1 MVHIPRSSFVS
12 LMGIILSTGFG
23 EFLISTFDDFFLLL
37 LLLLM
42 VALLLLAL

>member
-1 MVHIPRSSFVS
+1 MVQIPRSSFVS
-12 LMGIILSTGFG
+12 LMGIVLSTGFG